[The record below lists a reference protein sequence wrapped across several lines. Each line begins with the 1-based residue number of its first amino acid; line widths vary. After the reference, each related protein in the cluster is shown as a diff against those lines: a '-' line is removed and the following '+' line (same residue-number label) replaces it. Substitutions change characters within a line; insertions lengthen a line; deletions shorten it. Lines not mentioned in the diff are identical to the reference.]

1 MRSNRPPT
9 GADVVRAF
17 TTVELLVVMA
27 IIAILAGVGY
37 PSYVR
42 YIARGNRAAAES
54 FMLEVSSRQERYLV
68 DARQYAPDIPTLSM
82 AVPTSVSSSYT
93 VTITGVTATPP
104 AYTIQAVPLGPQ
116 ATNDSG
122 CGSLTLTSAG
132 VKGASGASGPI
143 TCWNR

>member
-9 GADVVRAF
+9 AATTIRAF
-17 TTVELLVVMA
+17 TTVELLVVLA
-27 IIAILAGVGY
+27 IIAILAAIGY

-42 YIARGNRAAAES
+42 YVARGNRAAAES

-68 DARQYAPDIPTLSM
+68 DARQYAPDIATLSM
-82 AVPTSVSSSYT
+82 TVPTSVSPNYT

-104 AYTIQAVPLGPQ
+104 AYTVQAVPSGPQ

-132 VKGASGASGPI
+132 VKGASGTSGPV